1 MAKLT
6 DPDLSF
12 LVTRL
17 PLKLKEFLKSAS
29 GKNVIV
35 AGGYI
40 RSVITNEPVND
51 IDLFIAPEDESN
63 LDFMVWKLSSNSLPP
78 IKTENA
84 ITLRENIPIQII
96 HRWKFDTLDSTA
108 DSFDF
113 TVCQA
118 AFHFNGEKWDSYCSD
133 RYYSDL
139 AAKRL
144 VYTSPKRIE
153 EAGGSLLRVLKYYKK
168 GFRIPVDSLAK
179 VVARFV
185 SDIDPNQIDINDEIQ
200 MAKVLTGLLRE
211 VDPNIDPLH
220 EAHLPKMDKTIDDQ
234 SQE

>member
-6 DPDLSF
+6 DSDLSF

-17 PLKLKEFLKSAS
+17 PLKLKQFLKSAP
-29 GKNVIV
+29 GKNVKV
-35 AGGYI
+35 GGGYI
-40 RSVITNEPVND
+40 RSVITNEKVND
-51 IDLFIAPEDESN
+51 IDLFISPNDVGN
-63 LDFMVWKLSSNSLPP
+63 LDFIVYSLHTNNIPP

-84 ITLRENIPIQII
+84 ITLREPTPIQII
-96 HRWKFDTLDSTA
+96 HRWHFDTLEATA

-113 TVCQA
+113 TICQA

-133 RYYSDL
+133 TYYSDL

-153 EAGGSLLRVLKYYKK
+153 EVGGSLLRVLKYYQK
-168 GFRIPVDSLAK
+168 GFRIPIDSLAK
-179 VVARFV
+179 VTARFISELDFDKV
-185 SDIDPNQIDINDEIQ
+185 NIKNEAEV
-200 MAKVLTGLLRE
+200 AKVLTGLLRV